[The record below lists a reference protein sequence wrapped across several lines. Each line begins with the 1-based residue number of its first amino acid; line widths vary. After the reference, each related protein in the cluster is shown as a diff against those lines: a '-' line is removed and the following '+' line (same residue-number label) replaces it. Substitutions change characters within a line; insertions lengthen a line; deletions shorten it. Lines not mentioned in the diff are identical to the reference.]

1 MNKSLALLIVASLL
15 LAGCTELTANED
27 GETMNIEVNEDIAI
41 DKINDFMTVDEDESF
56 GITMMYEMDPRET
69 GLEVEDDSEAVITIE
84 MTEAWS
90 PDGYHSSSIMGLAE
104 NESSIKFVTSVTH
117 IGTTMY
123 VQMGY
128 ETVGDVCEGEDTP
141 EETEMCEMMYG
152 DMPAPQAYSMTTTTT
167 HTEVIA
173 AMAEETSDN
182 SEDLNPLEMLEFFS
196 FVECSGTFTPV
207 ESVDGL
213 QIFSVSM
220 EGRDDERPSAEM
232 ALCMAD
238 TDGSGGVSLEE
249 FTSIDE
255 TDEEDM
261 TAMQAAFDEADAN
274 SDVELT
280 VDELGAF
287 IDSVDEHY
295 LEDDDDSH
303 DGDDH

>member
-56 GITMMYEMDPRET
+56 GITMMYEMDPSEMGT
-69 GLEVEDDSEAVITIE
+69 DMLEVEEDSEAVITIE

-90 PDGYHSSSIMGLAE
+90 PQGYHSSSIMGLAE

-182 SEDLNPLEMLEFFS
+182 SEDLNPLEMLEFFT

-220 EGRDDERPSAEM
+220 EGMDDERPSAEM

-261 TAMQAAFDEADAN
+261 IAMQAAFD
-274 SDVELT
+274 
-280 VDELGAF
+280 
-287 IDSVDEHY
+287 
-295 LEDDDDSH
+295 
-303 DGDDH
+303 